1 MKTSAEL
8 REEIGTLFDRC
19 EAITATALEDKREL
33 EPGEK
38 VDVDAILS
46 QIGEEH
52 GDDGKP
58 TGMWSDVK
66 RAERVEK
73 HQARLA
79 ESRTGNR
86 QQDSDSGERAKT
98 FEIPRAAMYYGGKRL
113 KAFVGENGHREAYA
127 CGQFLLGLFGHDG
140 AKTWCRDHGVDV
152 RSAMSTGDNKLGGF
166 LVPDEF
172 DSRVIDLRET
182 YGVFRPN
189 TFVTAMMGDH
199 KNVPRR
205 KSGLTAYAVGDNDE
219 ITASDKNWSNVELIA
234 KKWGCLAKYSS
245 EVSEDAVIS
254 MADDLAD
261 EMAYAFAR
269 KEDDCGFI
277 GDGTS
282 TYHGIVGVT
291 VKVNDGNHAGSI
303 YDAASGNTAFST
315 LDLADFEGTVG
326 QLPVYAL
333 PGAAWY
339 ISQVGYWASMARLL
353 NAGGGNTIQ
362 DLGRGP
368 ERVFLG
374 FPVVISQVLNTTTGA
389 DASAIKALFG
399 NLSLA
404 STMGNRRGL
413 SVAVSEDRYFELD
426 QIGIKGTTRFA
437 INVHDLGDGTDAGP
451 MVALKTAAS

>member
-8 REEIGTLFDRC
+8 REEIGTLFDKC
-19 EAITATALEDKREL
+19 EAITAVATEEKRDLEA
-33 EPGEK
+33 GEK
-38 VDVDAILS
+38 SDVDAILA
-46 QIGEEH
+46 QIGLEK

-58 TGMWSDVK
+58 TGMWADVK
-66 RAERVEK
+66 RAERIEK
-73 HQARLA
+73 HQQRLA
-79 ESRTGNR
+79 EARLTTLPDDSP
-86 QQDSDSGERAKT
+86 QDRPK
-98 FEIPRAAMYYGGKRL
+98 FKIPRSARALSSKRL
-113 KAFVGENGHREAYA
+113 KSFVGDGGEYEAYA
-127 CGQFLLGLFGHDG
+127 SGQFLLGLFGNESS
-140 AKTWCRDHGVDV
+140 KRWCHEHGVEIK
-152 RSAMSTGDNKLGGF
+152 SAMSTGDNKLGGF

-172 DSRVIDLRET
+172 DTRVIDLRET

-189 TFVTAMMGDH
+189 TFVTPMMGDH

-219 ITASDKNWSNVELIA
+219 ITASDKNWSNVELVA
-234 KKWGCLAKYSS
+234 KKWGCLSKYSS
-245 EVSEDAVIS
+245 ELNEDIVIS
-254 MADDLAD
+254 LADDLAD

-282 TYHGIVGVT
+282 TYHGITGVT

-303 YDAASGNTAFST
+303 STAATGNTAFST
-315 LDLADFEGTVG
+315 LDLADFEDCVG
-326 QLPVYAL
+326 KLPEYAA

-339 ISQVGYWASMARLL
+339 ISRVGYWASMARLL
-353 NAGGGNTIQ
+353 DAGGGNTIQ

-374 FPVVISQVLNTTTGA
+374 YPVVISQVLNTTTAA
-389 DASAIKALFG
+389 DTSAIKLFFG

-413 SVAVSEDRYFELD
+413 SVSVSEDRYFELD

-437 INVHDLGDGTDAGP
+437 INVHDLGDGSTAGP
-451 MVALKTAAS
+451 IVALKTPAS